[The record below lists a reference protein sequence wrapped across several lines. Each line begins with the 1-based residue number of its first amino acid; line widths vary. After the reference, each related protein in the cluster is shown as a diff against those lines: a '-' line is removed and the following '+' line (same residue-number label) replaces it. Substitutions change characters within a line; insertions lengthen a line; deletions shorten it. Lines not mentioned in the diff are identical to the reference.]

1 MADNPEGWLASIPD
15 AIDSIGR
22 LFVVIWDKSP
32 ALAWFVMVMTV
43 LFPFY
48 LVHTWSNRPE
58 RDLDRREAG
67 ARRRYKERQ
76 AQQIEGCEE

>member
-1 MADNPEGWLASIPD
+1 MVEKPGGWLAFIPD
-15 AIDSIGR
+15 SIDSIGR

-32 ALAWFVMVMTV
+32 VLAWFVMAMAV

-48 LVHTWSNRPE
+48 LVHTWGNRQE

-76 AQQIEGCEE
+76 AQVEGCEE